1 MKKTNIPQSETE
13 KTVTEPKEDD
23 FRPKLEVTDLD
34 TEQIT
39 GGTTICIA
47 IVRD

>member
-1 MKKTNIPQSETE
+1 MKKADILQSETE
-13 KTVTEPKEDD
+13 KNVTEPKEDD

-39 GGTTICIA
+39 GGRVICSGLN
-47 IVRD
+47 

>member
-1 MKKTNIPQSETE
+1 MKKTDIPQSETE

-39 GGTTICIA
+39 GGTVICYGLN
-47 IVRD
+47 